1 LDEFW
6 VCQHCR
12 SLNRAGTGRCYH
24 CRQKFGSKPKEAAA
38 VVRNAATPGPVPFPP
53 GAIGSGGPAGFG
65 GPIGAAGPAA
75 VGGAMG
81 GSSGGDAPAY
91 LSRPVALAP
100 APVRDFSAA
109 AARAKPERQFRL
121 PSLTG
126 WIRRRIAWSLAA
138 RPFVP
143 VWLVGYLAAGL
154 LTLLLLDGALIVTT
168 VIPVAR
174 VALESGSIT
183 FAWTQVNSGNPGAL
197 EAMAISFAVIGAL
210 ALLFFSIFL
219 GLSTHNAPGLGA
231 EMPLLTPYRA
241 GTCWL
246 ALLWAQARIAV
257 GLLVPAALL
266 WLGYPLPG
274 LIAALVAVEVAQRR
288 IDEPFGWLTRPA
300 RHLPDLFARLGVS
313 GSTGSPIGTAW
324 SVCFRTANVL
334 AIVVYTFPILAFVI
348 GAIAAVSGRT
358 DLLVWPSSGT
368 GPFQLAIAAVA
379 GLLILTTSGAIGLLV
394 PVSIELVDRQ
404 RTRRTLAR
412 VGRSRPWG
420 VRPGNFSASAPDSGP
435 TRYDP
440 YERSNE
446 REPYQASLNSPSTT
460 SSFPWEDEVSE
471 EAPPD

>member
-1 LDEFW
+1 MDEFW

-24 CRQKFGSKPKEAAA
+24 CRHSFGSKPKEAKA
-38 VVRNAATPGPVPFPP
+38 VVRNAATPGPVSFPP
-53 GAIGSGGPAGFG
+53 GAIGSGGSAGFG
-65 GPIGAAGPAA
+65 GPIGAAAPGA
-75 VGGAMG
+75 VGSA
-81 GSSGGDAPAY
+81 SDDDAPAY
-91 LSRPVALAP
+91 ISRPVALA
-100 APVRDFSAA
+100 AVPVRDFSAPE
-109 AARAKPERQFRL
+109 AKPGRQFPRL
-121 PSLTG
+121 SLTG

-138 RPFVP
+138 HQYVP
-143 VWLVGYLAAGL
+143 VWFVGYLAAGL
-154 LTLLLLDGALIVTT
+154 LTLVLLDGALIVTT
-168 VIPVAR
+168 MIPVGR
-174 VALESGSIT
+174 VALQSGSIT
-183 FAWTQVNSGNPGAL
+183 LAWTQVTSGNPGAL

-246 ALLWAQARIAV
+246 ALLWAQTRIAV

-288 IDEPFGWLTRPA
+288 VDDPFGWLTNPA

-313 GSTGSPIGTAW
+313 GSTSSLLGTAW
-324 SVCFRTANVL
+324 SVCFRIANVL
-334 AIVVYTFPILAFVI
+334 AIVVYALPILAFVI
-348 GAIAAVSGRT
+348 AAIATVSGRT
-358 DLLVWPSSGT
+358 DLLTWNNSGT
-368 GPFQLAIAAVA
+368 APFQLAIAAVA
-379 GLLILTTSGAIGLLV
+379 TVLVLATSVAIGLLV
-394 PVSIELVDRQ
+394 PISIELVDRQ

-420 VRPGNFSASAPDSGP
+420 VRPGNFSGSALDSEP

-440 YERSNE
+440 YDRSIDL
-446 REPYQASLNSPSTT
+446 EPDQASLNSPSTT
-460 SSFPWEDEVSE
+460 SSFPWEDGSSE